1 MRTVIDIDSAPRR
14 RSIDALLERYVCWR
28 EECEAV
34 WRAYESWNDSDT
46 GERGPAYAGYL
57 AALDREEL
65 AARAYAH
72 QIERVGRMARSLVS

>member
-1 MRTVIDIDSAPRR
+1 MRTVINIDSAPGR

-28 EECEAV
+28 EESEAV
-34 WRAYESWNDSDT
+34 WQAYEGWNDSDC
-46 GERGPAYAGYL
+46 GEREPAYAGYL

-72 QIERVGRMARSLVS
+72 QIGRVRRMASSLAT

>member
-14 RSIDALLERYVCWR
+14 RSIDALLERYVYWR
-28 EECEAV
+28 EACEAL
-34 WRAYESWNDSDT
+34 WQAYGSWNDSDR
-46 GERGPAYAGYL
+46 GERGRAYAGYL

-72 QIERVGRMARSLVS
+72 QIERVGRMASSLAT